1 MRQQTPIELRI
12 FAELDGLPL
21 ILARAVHPNG
31 TRTDNFVSS
40 HDEAFAWL
48 KSVLKQGDA
57 MEIHTR
63 PWTLSR
69 EVFP

>member
-1 MRQQTPIELRI
+1 MIELRI
-12 FAELDGLPL
+12 FAELGGLPL
-21 ILARAVHPNG
+21 ILARAVHSDG

-40 HDEAFAWL
+40 HDEALVWL
-48 KSVLKQGDA
+48 KSVLKHGDT

>member
-1 MRQQTPIELRI
+1 MIELRI

-21 ILARAVHPNG
+21 ILARVVHSDG
-31 TRTDNFVSS
+31 TRTDNFVSNY
-40 HDEAFAWL
+40 DEAYAWL
-48 KSVLKQGDA
+48 KSVLRRDDT

-63 PWTLSR
+63 PWTLCR

>member
-1 MRQQTPIELRI
+1 MIELRI

-31 TRTDNFVSS
+31 TTTDNFVSS
-40 HDEAFAWL
+40 HDEALAWL
-48 KSVLKQGDA
+48 KSVLKRDDM

-63 PWTLSR
+63 PWTMLR
-69 EVFP
+69 EFFS